1 MFYEAATNAAS
12 EFSLEAGLASSTPES
27 ETRHLVNRLRFEF
40 PIATQRQLEN
50 AVANACEGA
59 TVYVGD
65 KVYQRARANLRALL
79 ASSFD
84 RVGGHEETET
94 APPFRAKVA

>member
-1 MFYEAATNAAS
+1 MFYENSRTT

-40 PIATQRQLEN
+40 PTATQRQLEN
-50 AVANACEGA
+50 AVADACEGA
-59 TVYVGD
+59 TVYAGD

-79 ASSFD
+79 VSSFE
-84 RVGGHEETET
+84 RNLSHGETG
-94 APPFRAKVA
+94 APPTFRAKVA

>member
-1 MFYEAATNAAS
+1 MFYEANSAAAA
-12 EFSLEAGLASSTPES
+12 FSFENGLATSTPES

-40 PIATQRQLEN
+40 PTATQRQLEN
-50 AVANACEGA
+50 AVTNACEGA

-79 ASSFD
+79 ASSVD
-84 RVGGHEETET
+84 RDRAHEETET

>member
-1 MFYEAATNAAS
+1 MFYEAATSNSNGFSFEAS
-12 EFSLEAGLASSTPES
+12 LASSTPES

-40 PIATQRQLEN
+40 PTATQRQLEN
-50 AVANACEGA
+50 AVADACEGA
-59 TVYVGD
+59 TTYAGD

-79 ASSFD
+79 APAFD
-84 RVGGHEETET
+84 NAEEEMET